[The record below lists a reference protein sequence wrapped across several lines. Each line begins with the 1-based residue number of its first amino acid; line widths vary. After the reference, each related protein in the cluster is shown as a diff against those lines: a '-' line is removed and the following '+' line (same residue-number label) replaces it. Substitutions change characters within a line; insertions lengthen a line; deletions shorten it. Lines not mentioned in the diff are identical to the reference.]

1 MSKQQLYWENI
12 NKYRMMAT
20 GNNSFEVTI
29 TKEVTATGKKK

>member
-20 GNNSFEVTI
+20 GNNEFTVTV
-29 TKEVTATGKKK
+29 TKEATVTGKKK